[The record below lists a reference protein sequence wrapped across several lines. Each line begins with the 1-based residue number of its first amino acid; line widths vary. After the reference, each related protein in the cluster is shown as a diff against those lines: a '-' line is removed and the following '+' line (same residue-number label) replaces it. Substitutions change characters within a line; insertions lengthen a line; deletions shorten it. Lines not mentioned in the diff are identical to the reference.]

1 MPDLLGLEGARASL
15 AANLLTI
22 FLVILW
28 LALIRWTYSDA
39 RLRFED
45 PGRVRLAVVAATAL
59 PLVGTVVYMIV
70 RPQESLEDARE
81 RELSIKS
88 STALIR
94 VLGDLQERQRE
105 MHGSVQRLE
114 QAMLASRRR
123 AAERHAQAQVE
134 TQAQPAPVP
143 ERSEQA

>member
-1 MPDLLGLEGARASL
+1 MPNLLGIEGDGPSL
-15 AANLLTI
+15 AADLLTV

-39 RLRFED
+39 RLRFERR
-45 PGRVRLAVVAATAL
+45 GRVRLATTAATLL
-59 PLVGTVVYMIV
+59 PIVGTVVYMIV

-88 STALIR
+88 SKALIQI
-94 VLGDLQERQRE
+94 LGEMQERQRE

-114 QAMLASRRR
+114 QAMIASRRR
-123 AAERHAQAQVE
+123 AAVRHAEQ
-134 TQAQPAPVP
+134 TQAAPVP
-143 ERSEQA
+143 QGSERP

>member
-1 MPDLLGLEGARASL
+1 MPNLLGIEGDGPSL
-15 AANLLTI
+15 AADLLTV

-39 RLRFED
+39 RLRFERR
-45 PGRVRLAVVAATAL
+45 GRVRLATTAATLL
-59 PLVGTVVYMIV
+59 PIVGTVVYMIV

-88 STALIR
+88 SKALIQI
-94 VLGDLQERQRE
+94 LGEMQERQRE

-114 QAMLASRRR
+114 QALIASRRR
-123 AAERHAQAQVE
+123 AAVRHAEQ
-134 TQAQPAPVP
+134 TQAAPVP
-143 ERSEQA
+143 QRSERP